1 MGSRE
6 SDLSGL
12 LVRSLKRWKYAAKK
26 DKSKDMVVRNSTMY
40 REIIGTTNGRNIKSK
55 RMSREV
61 RQVPFVESP
70 SSVKEVL

>member
-1 MGSRE
+1 MTT
-6 SDLSGL
+6 LQGL

-70 SSVKEVL
+70 NSVKEVL